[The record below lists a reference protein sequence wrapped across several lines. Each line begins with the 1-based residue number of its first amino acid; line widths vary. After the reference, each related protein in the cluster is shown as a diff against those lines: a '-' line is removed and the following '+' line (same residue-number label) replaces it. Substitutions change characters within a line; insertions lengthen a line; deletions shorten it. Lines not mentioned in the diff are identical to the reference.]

1 MVSDCLIPI
10 QSLFYQLPRSE
21 TTSIL
26 AGLGATRKVEEGDPV
41 KW

>member
-1 MVSDCLIPI
+1 MVSDCPIPI
-10 QSLFYQLPRSE
+10 QSLFYQLPIR

-26 AGLGATRKVEEGDPV
+26 AVFGATGNIEEGDPV